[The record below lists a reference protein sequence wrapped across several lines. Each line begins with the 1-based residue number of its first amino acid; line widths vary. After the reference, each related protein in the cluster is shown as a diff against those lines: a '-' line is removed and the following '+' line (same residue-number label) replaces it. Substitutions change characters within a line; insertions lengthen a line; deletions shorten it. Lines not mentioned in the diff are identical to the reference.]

1 MQQGMAGSVLGAVHG
16 HGTVRR
22 TVHRPWNVAWPGTRP
37 GTWPGGCVVLREFQ
51 TEAALG
57 SFPLQVR
64 LHGTCGVRR
73 LSCQHAGTADGVGTD
88 AGAEGFRCGKE
99 LGSQDFQIR
108 VMTGVNGQG
117 TPVAAPLYKGTAL
130 QVWTATRVL
139 RDGLFLE
146 MRDHL
151 TVEG

>member
-1 MQQGMAGSVLGAVHG
+1 M
-16 HGTVRR
+16 
-22 TVHRPWNVAWPGTRP
+22 
-37 GTWPGGCVVLREFQ
+37 VLREFQ

-64 LHGTCGVRR
+64 LHGTCGVRQLR
-73 LSCQHAGTADGVGTD
+73 CQHAGTADGVGTE

-108 VMTGVNGQG
+108 VTTGDNGQG

-130 QVWTATRVL
+130 KVWTATRVL